1 MGEAVSF
8 PAHPQLLVFYSSL
21 VLVFSLSYLLAEIE
35 CVWRRREPQV
45 GILFCMGW
53 SHWAVQRCWAVLLL
67 GMDLHGCITSLR
79 PCSLVSRN
87 RCLGTPGAGCVHGQ
101 EATLPSFR
109 ENQTW
114 DPGLINPGWKS
125 TKPLNSESREKWGR
139 GLTFRK

>member
-21 VLVFSLSYLLAEIE
+21 VLVLFTLLPSRWNWV
-35 CVWRRREPQV
+35 CVEEGGAQV
-45 GILFCMGW
+45 GILFCVGW

-67 GMDLHGCITSLR
+67 GMDLRGCITSLR
-79 PCSLVSRN
+79 PCSFVSRN
-87 RCLGTPGAGCVHGQ
+87 GCLGTPSAGCVHGQ
-101 EATLPSFR
+101 EATLPSFQ
-109 ENQTW
+109 ENWTW